1 MKYPAILNAI
11 SSRPWYITPDKAVEM
26 MGVMR
31 LRAEGM
37 AVRAETVEA
46 VVEANRRD
54 RKPVRAAS
62 VAVLPVLGVLS
73 NRMDILTESSGGTS
87 LDRLGQD
94 FDTLVNDDTVGS
106 IILEMDSP
114 GGSAMGTPE
123 LAAKIFAARG
133 TKPIVAVAQPEAASA
148 AYFLAV
154 AADEVVVTPSG
165 WVGSVGTL
173 CIHTDY
179 SEQNEKLGVTVTYI
193 HEGKYKVEGNS
204 DEPLGDEALE
214 HFKAQIHEHY
224 EVFVKAVAKYR
235 GKTPADVRA
244 NFGQGRMVL
253 AKDAVANGMADRI
266 GTIEETIARL
276 AGTSRSRS
284 QVRAERRQQ
293 RLELLKKA

>member
-73 NRMDILTESSGGTS
+73 NRMDILTESSDGTS

-94 FDTLVNDDTVGS
+94 FDALVNDDTVGS

-123 LAAKIFAARG
+123 LAAKTFAARG
-133 TKPIVAVAQPEAASA
+133 TKPSVAVAQPEAASA
-148 AYFLAV
+148 A
-154 AADEVVVTPSG
+154 
-165 WVGSVGTL
+165 
-173 CIHTDY
+173 
-179 SEQNEKLGVTVTYI
+179 
-193 HEGKYKVEGNS
+193 
-204 DEPLGDEALE
+204 
-214 HFKAQIHEHY
+214 
-224 EVFVKAVAKYR
+224 
-235 GKTPADVRA
+235 
-244 NFGQGRMVL
+244 
-253 AKDAVANGMADRI
+253 
-266 GTIEETIARL
+266 
-276 AGTSRSRS
+276 
-284 QVRAERRQQ
+284 
-293 RLELLKKA
+293 